1 MTIDDFDAFLR
12 RLDDLIEGRIRDELY
27 DEGDGEAWDDLV
39 AGVEWVAAS
48 KAQTRGGEPPAVED
62 VLWSL
67 ATLGLF
73 PKTENEPWTAYADG
87 LRMSRAPDDPEASM
101 VRRFRAAL
109 FRDRARGA
117 PVPATIH
124 AHDFDFAQGSVLD
137 YLVPHPDVP
146 SVQIS
151 IDDLHRDLRDEAA
164 IVGYIDSVRAD
175 ARSRG

>member
-12 RLDDLIEGRIRDELY
+12 RPDDLIEGRIRDELY

-48 KAQTRGGEPPAVED
+48 KAKSRGG
-62 VLWSL
+62 
-67 ATLGLF
+67 
-73 PKTENEPWTAYADG
+73 
-87 LRMSRAPDDPEASM
+87 
-101 VRRFRAAL
+101 
-109 FRDRARGA
+109 GA

-137 YLVPHPDVP
+137 FLVVHPDVP

-164 IVGYIDSVRAD
+164 VVGYIDSVRAD
-175 ARSRG
+175 ARTRG